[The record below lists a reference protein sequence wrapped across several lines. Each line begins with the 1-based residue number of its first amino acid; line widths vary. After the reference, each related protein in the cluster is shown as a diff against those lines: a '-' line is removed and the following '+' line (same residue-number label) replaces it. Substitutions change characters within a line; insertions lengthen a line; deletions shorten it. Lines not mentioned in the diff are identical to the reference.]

1 MLGKPRDRAGQGR
14 QAQRSGPVSW
24 VRSAACPALLPLLT
38 CAKGAKVSL
47 EHLDD
52 VAIHEADGT
61 VCLEQTK
68 SALKQNP
75 LSDWAPD
82 FWKALANWAAVLNDG
97 LVEAEKVSFRLYVT
111 PPRTG
116 TLAQALSDAT
126 TVMEASAIMGEVAKN
141 AGALK
146 RQPACMEYLKAVLD
160 LSAEQ
165 RAAII
170 VNMQVVSC
178 DDDPVDPIRALLAPT
193 VPPELIDLFCV
204 SAIGMAK
211 QQADRLIQ
219 RGAPAA
225 LDGDAFKT
233 TFRAFVQK
241 NLMPGLLTS
250 LTPAPEP
257 SEVTSLLSTRP
268 IFIRQLELIDAS
280 EEERLRAVSDFLRT
294 SADKADWADR
304 GLIFEESLRDWDE
317 DLVRRHGFISAD
329 VADRHTDRSP
339 GMRGRIA
346 YRQCALLQAPL
357 EGRAVPGHFVHGCYN
372 TLADAR
378 RIGWHLDFANLLD
391 DEQK

>member
-1 MLGKPRDRAGQGR
+1 VTELAKAAKHSAPGQYLGFALQ
-14 QAQRSGPVSW
+14 PV
-24 VRSAACPALLPLLT
+24 RLCYHLLT

-111 PPRTG
+111 PPRT
-116 TLAQALSDAT
+116 
-126 TVMEASAIMGEVAKN
+126 
-141 AGALK
+141 GALK

-372 TLADAR
+372 TLADAP